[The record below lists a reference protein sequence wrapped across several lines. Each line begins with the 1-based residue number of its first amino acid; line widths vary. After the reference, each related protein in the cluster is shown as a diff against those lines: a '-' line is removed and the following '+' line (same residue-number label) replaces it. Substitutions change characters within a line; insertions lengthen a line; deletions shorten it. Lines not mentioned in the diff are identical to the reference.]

1 MTQSEFKHAVYV
13 KKTDGGWA
21 CGYLNRKGKAEA
33 ERKFDTLR
41 EAREHASRVWGDVY
55 HGTNICSY
63 PARPKVHPEE
73 YPNLPLRPDG
83 SSAVELILPHS
94 KGYHIDGKPKI
105 IVSLTK
111 NHSWLDEEKPE
122 NKERILLEV
131 IRDLEKFSSEKLEK
145 KLYEREAVFYKKSD
159 EERKKFAQRIKE
171 DKAQA
176 IKDERQLWII
186 FFAPLVACAAFFL
199 GRVSVL
205 IF

>member
-1 MTQSEFKHAVYV
+1 MNQSEFKHTVYV
-13 KKTDGGWA
+13 QKIDRGWA
-21 CGYLNRKGKAEA
+21 CGYLNRKGKPEA
-33 ERKFDTLR
+33 ERKFDTLK
-41 EAREHASRVWGDVY
+41 EAREHASSVWGDVY
-55 HGTNICSY
+55 HGTNICLS
-63 PARPKVHPEE
+63 PARPKTHPEE

-105 IVSLTK
+105 IVSLTR
-111 NHSWLDEEKPE
+111 NHCWLDEDKLE

-131 IRDLEKFSSEKLEK
+131 IRDLEKFSNEKLEK
-145 KLYEREAVFYKKSD
+145 KLNEKEEFFYKKID
-159 EERKKFAQRIKE
+159 EEREKFAKKIEE
-171 DKAQA
+171 DKTQV
-176 IKDERQLWII
+176 IKDERQLWVI